1 MELQDV
7 LAEASCLISGPRQ
20 ESYGDIRE
28 NWERTGIIWAAILGL
43 DEPINAA
50 TVGVMFAGAK
60 ISRMSADSTHLDNYI
75 DAIAYL
81 AGSAEI
87 STE

>member
-20 ESYGDIRE
+20 ETYGDIRE

-43 DEPINAA
+43 EEKIDAA

-60 ISRMSADSTHLDNYI
+60 ISRMSADISHLDNYV
-75 DAIAYL
+75 DAIAYIAGAAEL
-81 AGSAEI
+81 A
-87 STE
+87 TE